1 MFELFSAAGAEFMA
15 SVLHLNPNLVY
26 PDIETTVKV
35 VKLMSLYCPVVKAE
49 SKTSAATPVVPCFA

>member
-1 MFELFSAAGAEFMA
+1 MA